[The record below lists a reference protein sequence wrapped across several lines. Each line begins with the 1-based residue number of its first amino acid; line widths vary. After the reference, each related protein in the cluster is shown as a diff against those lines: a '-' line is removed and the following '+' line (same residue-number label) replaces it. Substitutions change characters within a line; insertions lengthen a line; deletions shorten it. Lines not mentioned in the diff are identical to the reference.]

1 MELEAAEEGEG
12 FGEVG
17 EEVGCEGC
25 EGCGVGVGLWWWRG
39 GGGHDE
45 GEDGQSVVNIIYLRY
60 IYNRAAKWLWSF

>member
-39 GGGHDE
+39 GGGHDK
-45 GEDGQSVVNIIYLRY
+45 GRMVNQ
-60 IYNRAAKWLWSF
+60 W